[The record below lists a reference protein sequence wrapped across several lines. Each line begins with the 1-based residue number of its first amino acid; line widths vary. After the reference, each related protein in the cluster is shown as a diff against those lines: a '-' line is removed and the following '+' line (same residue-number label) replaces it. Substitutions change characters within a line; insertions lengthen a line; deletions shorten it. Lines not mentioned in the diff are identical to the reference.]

1 MSAMTEAQ
9 SPRGARRYGLLAA
22 AAVPAL
28 AALTGCT
35 ANAAADDVPY
45 RIGLISSQTGPGSQ
59 LGVGELQ
66 AAKLA
71 VKQINADGGVD
82 GKKLELI
89 TADDQSNPSQAVL
102 QARKMLGRVDAFV
115 GPSTSG
121 PCKAIGPLAE
131 SAEVVDYCLSPG
143 LKPEPGGWQ
152 WSASVS
158 THDLT
163 SRLIDYW
170 KSEGITRIGLLTQT
184 DSSGA
189 EGAESTKAAIDSVD
203 GMELAGE
210 ATFSPDAVSVT
221 AQLQQI
227 AKMKPQALVVWATG
241 SGAGVAFKGMGQV
254 GLDVPVATTDGN
266 LTYDFIDRVEDF
278 LPDPLLIPATRD
290 FWDPAEYPNDE
301 VRELE
306 AKYHDSYEAAYGE
319 QPDFG
324 PGVAYDG
331 VYLVAEALGRADGDS
346 AKARTELE
354 QIRDYDGVVGTYNFS
369 REDHRGLTEKDVA
382 IVQATKDG
390 FEFIGGVE

>member
-1 MSAMTEAQ
+1 MGAMTATR
-9 SPRGARRYGLLAA
+9 SPRAHRLGPFGVAA
-22 AAVPAL
+22 ALAL
-28 AALTGCT
+28 SGCSAT
-35 ANAAADDVPY
+35 AAADDGVY
-45 RIGLISSQTGPGSQ
+45 RIGLITSQTGPGSQ

-66 AAKLA
+66 GAKLA
-71 VKQINADGGVD
+71 VKQINADGGVN
-82 GKKLELI
+82 GHELELI

-131 SAEVVDYCLSPG
+131 SAELIDYCLSPG

-152 WSASVS
+152 WSASVA
-158 THDLT
+158 TRDLT
-163 SRLIDYW
+163 SRLVDYW
-170 KSEGITRIGLLTQT
+170 KSQGITRIGLLTQT

-189 EGAESTKAAIDSVD
+189 EGAVSTKEAIADVD

-227 AKMKPQALVVWATG
+227 ARKKPQAIVVWATG
-241 SGAGVAFKGMGQV
+241 AGAGVAFKGMGQV

-266 LTYDFIDRVEDF
+266 LTYAFVDRVKNF

-290 FWDPAEYPNDE
+290 FWNPEEYPNDE

-306 AKYHDSYEAAYGE
+306 ASYHDAYASAHGE

-331 VYLVAEALGRADGDS
+331 VYLVAEALERAKGDS

-354 QIRDYDGVVGTYNFS
+354 KISDFDGVVGMYNFS
-369 REDHRGLTEKDVA
+369 VEDHRGLAEKDVA
-382 IVQATKDG
+382 IVQATRDG

>member
-1 MSAMTEAQ
+1 MGVMTAMQAPT
-9 SPRGARRYGLLAA
+9 ARRLGPLGVAA
-22 AAVPAL
+22 ALAL
-28 AALTGCT
+28 SGCSSP
-35 ANAAADDVPY
+35 AAADDGVY
-45 RIGLISSQTGPGSQ
+45 RIGLITSQTGPGSQ
-59 LGVGELQ
+59 LGIGELRG
-66 AAKLA
+66 AELA
-71 VKQINADGGVD
+71 VKQINAAGGVD
-82 GKKLELI
+82 GHELELI

-102 QARKMLGRVDAFV
+102 QARKMLGRVGAFV

-131 SAEVVDYCLSPG
+131 SAEVIDYCLSPG

-152 WSASVS
+152 WSASVA

-170 KSEGITRIGLLTQT
+170 KDQGITRIGLLTQT

-189 EGAESTKAAIDSVD
+189 EGAVSAKEAIAETD
-203 GMELAGE
+203 GMVLAGE

-227 AKMKPQALVVWATG
+227 AKHRPQALVVWATG
-241 SGAGVAFKGMGQV
+241 AGAGVAFKGMGQV

-266 LTYDFIDRVEDF
+266 LTYAFVERVEDF

-290 FWDPAEYPNDE
+290 FWDPEEYPNDE
-301 VRELE
+301 VRALE
-306 AKYHDSYEAAYGE
+306 ASYRDEYAAAHGE

-324 PGVAYDG
+324 PGVAYDA
-331 VYLVAEALGRADGDS
+331 VYLVAEALERAEGDS
-346 AKARTELE
+346 ADARAELE
-354 QIRDYDGVVGTYNFS
+354 KIRDFDGVVGTYNFS
-369 REDHRGLTEKDVA
+369 VEDHRGLSEKDVA

>member
-1 MSAMTEAQ
+1 MGVMTAAR
-9 SPRGARRYGLLAA
+9 SPRARRLAPWGVAA
-22 AAVPAL
+22 ALAL
-28 AALTGCT
+28 SGCSAT
-35 ANAAADDVPY
+35 AAADDGVY
-45 RIGLISSQTGPGSQ
+45 RIGLITSQTGPGSQ
-59 LGVGELQ
+59 LGIGELRG
-66 AAKLA
+66 AELA
-71 VKQINADGGVD
+71 VEQINADGGVN
-82 GKKLELI
+82 GAMLELI

-121 PCKAIGPLAE
+121 PCKAIAPLAE
-131 SAEVVDYCLSPG
+131 SAKVIDYCLSPG

-152 WSASVS
+152 WSASVA

-163 SRLIDYW
+163 NRLVDYW
-170 KSEGITRIGLLTQT
+170 KSEGITRVGLLTQT

-189 EGAESTKAAIDSVD
+189 EGAESTKAAIDEID

-227 AKMKPQALVVWATG
+227 AKHKPQALVVWATG
-241 SGAGVAFKGMGQV
+241 AGAGVAFKGMGQV
-254 GLDVPVATTDGN
+254 GLDIPVATTDGN
-266 LTYDFIDRVEDF
+266 LTYAFVDRVKHF

-306 AKYHDSYEAAYGE
+306 ANYHDAYASAHGE

-331 VYLVAEALGRADGDS
+331 VYLVAEALERAGGDS
-346 AKARTELE
+346 AEARTELE
-354 QIRDYDGVVGTYNFS
+354 RIKDFDGVVGTYNFS
-369 REDHRGLTEKDVA
+369 VEDHRGLTEKDVA
-382 IVQATKDG
+382 IVQATEDG